1 MPQVRMPPVQ
11 FRQLVMQRAVA
22 QLEVSPPSV
31 PLRWGSQRLVRL
43 RHHRLLLE
51 QQLAALP
58 LEQPVPLVMPQV
70 QMPPVQ
76 FRQLVMQRTVAQLEV
91 FPLSVPLRWGS
102 QRLVRLRHHR
112 LLLEQQLAAL
122 PLEQPVPPAM
132 PQAQMPLVQLQQSV
146 MPRAVAQLEVFPPSV
161 TWGLGSQRLAQIH
174 HRRLRPGQQLAAL
187 APEQPALP
195 AMPQARMPLVQFR
208 QSVMQRAVAQ
218 LEVFPPSVP

>member
-1 MPQVRMPPVQ
+1 MLPALPRARMPLVQ
-11 FRQLVMQRAVA
+11 FRQSVMQRVVA
-22 QLEVSPPSV
+22 QLEVFLPSV
-31 PLRWGSQRLVRL
+31 PWGWGSQRLVRL

-58 LEQPVPLVMPQV
+58 LEQL
-70 QMPPVQ
+70 
-76 FRQLVMQRTVAQLEV
+76 
-91 FPLSVPLRWGS
+91 
-102 QRLVRLRHHR
+102 
-112 LLLEQQLAAL
+112 
-122 PLEQPVPPAM
+122 VPPAM
-132 PQAQMPLVQLQQSV
+132 PQARVPLVQLRQSV

-187 APEQPALP
+187 APEQPALM